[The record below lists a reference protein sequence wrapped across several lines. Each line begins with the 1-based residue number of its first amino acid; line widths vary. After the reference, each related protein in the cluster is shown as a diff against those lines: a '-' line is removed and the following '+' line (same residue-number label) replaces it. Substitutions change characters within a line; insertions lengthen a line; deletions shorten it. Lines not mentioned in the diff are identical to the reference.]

1 MNTLLLVGDLCG
13 IFFFAV
19 SGSLLAAR
27 KGFDIIGS
35 LALAYMTG
43 LGGGIIRDL
52 IIDQGVPNSFVNT
65 AYLLPPF
72 LATIAVYLL
81 STHIQKLRYFISLFD
96 AGGLALFC
104 ITGTL
109 TALAAGIQPIVAVLL
124 GVATACGGG
133 LLRDITANETPSLFN
148 PRDLYAVP
156 AFLGSGTTVLLM
168 MTGWFNL
175 LTATITAIVVF
186 VLRMLALRFGWSAP
200 LAVRGWSR
208 PRIRLPRTRT
218 EVPHTGAHDA
228 TSRNKAPRFRSD
240 QDN

>member
-1 MNTLLLVGDLCG
+1 MNQLLLFGDLLG

-43 LGGGIIRDL
+43 LGGGIVRDL
-52 IIDQGVPNSFVNT
+52 IIDKGVPNSFANT
-65 AYLLPPF
+65 IYLLPPF
-72 LATIAVYLL
+72 LATVAVYLM

-109 TALAAGIQPIVAVLL
+109 TSLAAGVEPIVAVLL

-156 AFLGSGTTVLLM
+156 AFLGAGATVLLE
-168 MTGWFNL
+168 MTGWFNMVS
-175 LTATITAIVVF
+175 AIITAIVVF
-186 VLRMLALRFGWSAP
+186 VLRMLALRFKWAAP

-208 PRIRLPRTRT
+208 PRLRLPGND
-218 EVPHTGAHDA
+218 PNH
-228 TSRNKAPRFRSD
+228 K
-240 QDN
+240 

>member
-1 MNTLLLVGDLCG
+1 MNPLMLSADLLG

-43 LGGGIIRDL
+43 LGGGIVRDL
-52 IIDQGVPNSFVNT
+52 IIDQGVPNVFVNT
-65 AYLLPPF
+65 IYLLPPF
-72 LATIAVYLL
+72 LAAIAVYLM
-81 STHIQKLRYFISLFD
+81 STHLQKLRYFISLFD

-109 TALAAGIQPIVAVLL
+109 VALEAGIDPIVAVLL

-133 LLRDITANETPSLFN
+133 LLRDITANETPGLFN

-156 AFLGSGTTVLLM
+156 AFLGASVTVLLE

-175 LTATITAIVVF
+175 LTATITAVAVF
-186 VLRMLALRFGWSAP
+186 VMRMLAVRFKWSAP

-208 PRIRLPRTRT
+208 PSLRLPR
-218 EVPHTGAHDA
+218 
-228 TSRNKAPRFRSD
+228 SRA
-240 QDN
+240 DNAK

>member
-1 MNTLLLVGDLCG
+1 MNQLMLIGDLLG

-43 LGGGIIRDL
+43 LGGGIVRDL
-52 IIDQGVPNSFVNT
+52 IIAQGIPNSFANII
-65 AYLLPPF
+65 YLLPPF

-81 STHIQKLRYFISLFD
+81 STHLQKLTYFISLFD

-104 ITGTL
+104 ITGTQ
-109 TALAAGIQPIVAVLL
+109 TALAAGVQPIVAVLL

-148 PRDLYAVP
+148 PRDIYAVP
-156 AFLGSGTTVLLM
+156 AFLGAGATVILEL
-168 MTGWFNL
+168 TGAFNIF
-175 LTATITAIVVF
+175 TAAITAAVVF
-186 VLRMLALRFGWSAP
+186 VLRMLALRFGWRAP
-200 LAVRGWSR
+200 LAVRGWTR
-208 PRIRLPRTRT
+208 PKLRLPRTR
-218 EVPHTGAHDA
+218 PG
-228 TSRNKAPRFRSD
+228 NKD
-240 QDN
+240 QRAK